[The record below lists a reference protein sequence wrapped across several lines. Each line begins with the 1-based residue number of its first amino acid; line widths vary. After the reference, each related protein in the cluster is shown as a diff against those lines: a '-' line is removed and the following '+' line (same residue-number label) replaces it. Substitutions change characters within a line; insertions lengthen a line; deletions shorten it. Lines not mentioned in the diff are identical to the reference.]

1 MNSKDRETKGT
12 HVNKLGCQWGCTMSS
27 ESFQL
32 LTRLSST
39 FLRIKSVWDLNN
51 YLINVQV
58 EVCVDFSLCCGCKSC
73 FSPAFAA
80 AAAVYCYTLTGS
92 SSALSPRSPSFLNLH
107 SCYLLH
113 LLKIPTPRYVTR
125 IKSLSWM
132 WTLSYQFEIR
142 YVILIIRIIIC
153 IFIKN

>member
-1 MNSKDRETKGT
+1 MNSKDSETKGR

-39 FLRIKSVWDLNN
+39 FLRNKSVWDLK

-58 EVCVDFSLCCGCKSC
+58 EVCVDFSSGCGGQSC
-73 FSPAFAA
+73 SSPAF

-107 SCYLLH
+107 SSYLLH
-113 LLKIPTPRYVTR
+113 LLKIPTPRYVAR

-132 WTLSYQFEIR
+132 WTLLSLFEIG
-142 YVILIIRIIIC
+142 YIIVIIGIILC